1 MITRHTLPQNRLES
15 LYGSNKNGSCS
26 LKNNIGIGERVS
38 CDGTSVLNDG
48 IISALDGVSS
58 NLTPKWAT
66 ELFTLRRPT
75 PTARII
81 LSFEVD
87 SDNHD
92 RMELAVFN
100 CPEMGISLPLVD
112 VYFDSSFRQDRNGTN
127 QPLGNLILQ
136 SQLMDTS
143 CDHLL
148 VFCVQYPQIS
158 AAPTR
163 YINLEF
169 PFSDIISSTGTFV
182 FLGEVTFL
190 NGGSEPCDPTKPIT
204 VTGKK
209 KVL

>member
-15 LYGSNKNGSCS
+15 LYGSDKNASCS

-58 NLTPKWAT
+58 NLTSKWAT

-75 PTARII
+75 PIARII

-100 CPEMGISLPLVD
+100 CPGMEISVPMVN
-112 VYFDSSFRQDRNGTN
+112 VYFDSSFRLDRVDN

-136 SQLMDTS
+136 QQLMSTS
-143 CDHLL
+143 CDGLL
-148 VFCVQYPQIS
+148 LFCVQYTD
-158 AAPTR
+158 AASPTR

-169 PFSDIISSTGTFV
+169 LSSNITNSTFV

-190 NGGSEPCDPTKPIT
+190 NGGMEPCDPAMSIII
-204 VTGKK
+204 TGK
-209 KVL
+209 LS